1 MKNEMTNATANVTE
15 ITAQGKSQVAKYFK
29 AIETAKKSAWSVAKV
44 VYDTVNG
51 ANFEKNFGSRN
62 NYAAAIKMS
71 KGSVSMMARA
81 YEMYI
86 TNPECLEGFTYT
98 AVTALLAIPEG
109 ITVEEFVNLNQIN
122 VETPASEIKDAVKRY
137 RAGLETTQETETESA
152 EAETEST
159 EAETESTETE
169 TETISGDVVETISIE
184 AGVDV
189 VYIGGKLWTLSPDD
203 VATIKEVLGL

>member
-1 MKNEMTNATANVTE
+1 MKNEITNTIANVTE
-15 ITAQGKSQVAKYFK
+15 ITAQGKTQVAKYFK

-44 VYDTVNG
+44 VYDTVNN

-81 YEMYI
+81 YETYI
-86 TNPECLEGFTYT
+86 KNPECLEGFTYT

-109 ITVEEFVNLNQIN
+109 ITIDEFVNLNQIN
-122 VETPASEIKDAVKRY
+122 AETPASEIKDAVKRY
-137 RAGLETTQETETESA
+137 RAGLETTQETETERTEAETETESA
-152 EAETEST
+152 EAETESV
-159 EAETESTETE
+159 
-169 TETISGDVVETISIE
+169 SGDVVETISIE